1 MQTRILTFAFT
12 FILSLTLFSQITIS
26 GKVLGKHGKPLKEV
40 SVTLKDT
47 YDGATTDEA
56 GNYKFETTEKG
67 NKKLVFSH
75 PKFIEIEKP
84 LNIEDKSIVLN
95 AELKESVNEIDAV
108 VISAG
113 SMEAGDKK
121 RASALFNT
129 LDVLTT
135 AGANAQIT
143 SFLETQPG
151 VQKVGESEG
160 LFVRGGTGTEA
171 KFFMDGNLV
180 NNYFGNSVPGIKSM
194 DRLNTSLFKG
204 NVFSSGGYSALY
216 GQALSA
222 ILAL

>member
-1 MQTRILTFAFT
+1 VAERSEVGVSKKKNYSSVDYSYHSVKLISFQNEAKIPLLHQKQTIMQTRILTFAFT

-67 NKKLVFSH
+67 NKTLVFSH
-75 PKFIEIEKP
+75 SKFIEIEKP

-113 SMEAGDKK
+113 SMEASDKK

-151 VQKVGESEG
+151 VQKVE
-160 LFVRGGTGTEA
+160 
-171 KFFMDGNLV
+171 NLKD
-180 NNYFGNSVPGIKSM
+180 Y
-194 DRLNTSLFKG
+194 L
-204 NVFSSGGYSALY
+204 
-216 GQALSA
+216 
-222 ILAL
+222 